1 MNISLPQLLTRRTA
15 VVMFLSVALA
25 QGVGAALPADPL
37 LQKIIAGARAVP
49 PASIRFERTTKAGGR
64 DQSGPAESEVRVDR
78 WDGRQLTRISINGR
92 PATAEEVDKVRKAAT
107 TVPGYH
113 RVADYLAGGA
123 RRTSEGT
130 GQVGYHLDRL
140 PKGIVNMG
148 GDRSDKI
155 AGDVTIDTAGP
166 QPFVSR
172 VHFYT
177 TKGFSIMLVARVD
190 RFDQVLEYRLGSDG
204 RPMLVRSIQMMAG
217 SQFGK
222 TGETRTE
229 SNFVALR

>member
-1 MNISLPQLLTRRTA
+1 MNITPPLPRRTVVAMLLT
-15 VVMFLSVALA
+15 VILA
-25 QGVGAALPADPL
+25 QGVTAAPTADPL

-49 PASIRFERTTKAGGR
+49 PSAIRFERTTKSGGR

-78 WDGRQLTRISINGR
+78 WDGRQLTRISSNGR
-92 PATAEEVDKVRKAAT
+92 PATAEEVEKARKAAT
-107 TVPGYH
+107 IVPGYH
-113 RVADYLAGGA
+113 RIADYLAAGA
-123 RRTSEGT
+123 RRTSDSA
-130 GQVGYHLDRL
+130 GQIGYHLDRL

-155 AGDVTIDTAGP
+155 AGDVTIDTSGP

-172 VHFYT
+172 VHFYA
-177 TKGFSIMLVARVD
+177 TKGFSIMFVARVD

-204 RPMLVRSIQMMAG
+204 RPMLVRSIQTLAG

-229 SNFVALR
+229 STYVALR